1 MTSRKNLFLLLLF
14 TFISVIG
21 TTSKSFGQQT
31 LEIKIT
37 NIKKNAGKIIVEIYD
52 NKSSWLK
59 NPYKKLVLLTDQ
71 ETQIASFSVPFGKY
85 AITIYQDLN
94 NNSEADMNFLSI
106 PKEPV
111 GFGNNHKPFG
121 EPKFESCVINFSA
134 SSQPHAI
141 KLYKVY

>member
-14 TFISVIG
+14 TFISLIG

-31 LEIKIT
+31 LEIKIK

>member
-14 TFISVIG
+14 TFISLIG